1 MSIVNQG
8 HNFHEILEQLEEV
21 ADQHGTQVVYVD
33 NCEDID
39 PEAPQF
45 CEKFIID
52 SYGAIMLPVT
62 INGEEW

>member
-8 HNFHEILEQLEEV
+8 HDFHEILEQLEEA

-39 PEAPQF
+39 SEAPQF